1 MHRFTFGEMKAEK
14 YQQCVKTEA
23 LKAADE
29 LSANRMMKKIW
40 LRAGNEVVHTVI
52 CPHTKE
58 QHG

>member
-1 MHRFTFGEMKAEK
+1 MKAEK

-58 QHG
+58 HHG